1 MWAVGALKLTR
12 TSTPWLTVPRHF
24 GVDDRWELNHQ
35 AAKQPSRQCRWGA
48 RNVQVKEGELS
59 GLPGVFLVYDFSPFL
74 MKQTEQARTPTRPWH
89 ENQCCHA
96 RFELFAGNT
105 SLLRCL
111 VGICFVKFVSN
122 SCFYLFFLLQ
132 VKPWSY
138 VFTSIC
144 AIIGGAFSVATLV
157 WILSTFPRPCGSL
170 PEFLSKLRQPRWR
183 WHSAA
188 CLAVSDGPAGD
199 QKTSESAGVGG
210 KFGENPWVSKEMVQF
225 PCISV
230 SYVIGPIG
238 QFPTIYLGS
247 DAWMNWNYK
256 FFKNLSWNPPKRTIE
271 IHRKNILIT
280 VPYSRICIW
289 WIPMTSQG
297 QRRTWA
303 GCHRVLWPCNWKT
316 SGHAAGEVEWWDCRC
331 FWCFFDLQKKENIQS
346 SKRLQRHS
354 RICLLPSCRSWK
366 SIQTSSIEMSMKVG
380 GMHCICLASQ
390 SHI

>member
-1 MWAVGALKLTR
+1 MSKWRRASCLACLEYSSCMILVLSWWSKR
-12 TSTPWLTVPRHF
+12 
-24 GVDDRWELNHQ
+24 
-35 AAKQPSRQCRWGA
+35 SRPEHRPDPGMKI
-48 RNVQVKEGELS
+48 NVAMQ
-59 GLPGVFLVYDFSPFL
+59 
-74 MKQTEQARTPTRPWH
+74 
-89 ENQCCHA
+89 